1 MMRRLRLITY
11 RIVLGILLSLV
22 GVVHAHDPGLSAAA
36 LRMTDS
42 ELTAHLTFARRELES
57 LVPIDADHD
66 GSVSAEEFAIARPHL
81 DALAARLIEVRD
93 GGLRIA
99 AQITAVE
106 LDASDALH
114 FYLRFPCQTGSQL
127 RLSAPII
134 AKLAR
139 GHRQYVSIRDAS
151 GDLIADRML
160 DADHAVFDLPLANAV
175 VAKAV
180 PSFRQFLRL
189 GVAHIVT
196 GYDHLLFLFGLL
208 VVGSSFWSAWRIIT
222 SFTVAHSITLA
233 LATFDMVQ
241 LPPSV
246 VEPLIAVS
254 IIYVGLEN
262 LFRRDLHRRWL
273 LTFGFGLVHGLGF
286 ASVLRDLGIGAGGS
300 SGDVVPLLAFNFG
313 VELGQISIA
322 LLVLPLMWQAQRLPQ
337 FLPRFAISCSIFVML
352 AGTYWLFERTIM
364 N

>member
-11 RIVLGILLSLV
+11 PIVLGILLSLV
-22 GVVHAHDPGLSAAA
+22 SAVHAHDPGLSAAA

-81 DALAARLIEVRD
+81 DAMAPRLVEVRVD
-93 GGLRIA
+93 GLRIEG
-99 AQITAVE
+99 QVTAVQ
-106 LDASDALH
+106 LDPSDALN
-114 FYLRFPCQTGSQL
+114 FYLRFPRPSGSQL
-127 RLSAPII
+127 HVNASILP
-134 AKLAR
+134 KLAR
-139 GHRQYVSIRDAS
+139 GHRQYVSVRDAA
-151 GDLIADRML
+151 GGLIVDRML
-160 DADHAVFDLPLANAV
+160 DADHSILDLSQVHATEAS
-175 VAKAV
+175 AM
-180 PSFRQFLRL
+180 PSFKQFLHL

-208 VVGSSFWSAWRIIT
+208 IVGSSFWSAWRIIT

-233 LATFDMVQ
+233 LATFDVVQ
-241 LPPSV
+241 LPPSL

-254 IIYVGLEN
+254 IMYVGLEN

-300 SGDVVPLLAFNFG
+300 GGDVVPLLAFNFG
-313 VELGQISIA
+313 VELGQIAIA

-337 FLPRFAISCSIFVML
+337 FFPRFATSCSIFVML